1 MRISNWHKVVMGCLA
16 VAGMAGA
23 HLFTDGLAPG
33 ASDVLKV
40 GDSFTITWKVQF
52 PHNKGTDIA
61 VSTDGGNTWTD
72 IKKGYSEV
80 SGANSFKW
88 TVAGPATTKAK
99 IRICEQADSP
109 KPCTDAD
116 KVSDPTSGTGG
127 HYVLVTPAF
136 TIAEA
141 GSAVRGASPAAPFS
155 LDYRAEA
162 RSVDVAFTLDA
173 AREVSLQAF
182 DPQGRLV
189 ATLAQG
195 RFGAGAHR
203 FSAFSNRIAAAG
215 ALVFQLRL
223 GEEAHSLAWSRP

>member
-1 MRISNWHKVVMGCLA
+1 MRFSNWHKAVMGCLA
-16 VAGMAGA
+16 LAGLAGA
-23 HLFTDGLAPG
+23 HLFTDGLAPAGG
-33 ASDVLKV
+33 AVMKI

-52 PHNKGTDIA
+52 VHNKGTDIA
-61 VSTDGGNTWTD
+61 LSTDGGNTWTD

-88 TVAGPATTKAK
+88 TVAGPATTTAK

-136 TIAEA
+136 TISEA
-141 GSAVRGASPAAPFS
+141 GSAVKGSAGAAPFS
-155 LDYRAEA
+155 LDYRAA
-162 RSVDVAFTLDA
+162 SRSVDVAFTLGE
-173 AREVSLQAF
+173 ARDVSLQAF

-189 ATLAQG
+189 ATLVQG
-195 RFGAGAHR
+195 RFEAGAHR
-203 FSAFSNRIAAAG
+203 FSAFSNRIASAG
-215 ALVFQLRL
+215 ALVFKLNL
-223 GEEAHSLAWSRP
+223 GGEVHSLAWTGL